1 VRDLSAEPLT
11 RAEELEIQLSSGRL
25 HAQRFGHE
33 VPGARVVEVDANH
46 YGTMTADATVAAL
59 RAFQSG

>member
-46 YGTMTADATVAAL
+46 YGT
-59 RAFQSG
+59 